1 MKAYRQKGMLSIQY
15 PRSGGEIEVK
25 MENKAKDVQD
35 YLEKKGIIVTE
46 TSIVNM
52 AINIAERLGAGKYT
66 FVAEVEL
73 EQRVRT
79 KK

>member
-1 MKAYRQKGMLSIQY
+1 
-15 PRSGGEIEVK
+15 
-25 MENKAKDVQD
+25 MENKVKEVQD
-35 YLEKKGIIVTE
+35 YLEKKGILVTE

-52 AINIAERLGAGKYT
+52 AIDIAGRLGAGKYT
-66 FVAEVEL
+66 FVAEVAL

>member
-1 MKAYRQKGMLSIQY
+1 
-15 PRSGGEIEVK
+15 
-25 MENKAKDVQD
+25 MENEVKDVQD
-35 YLEKKGIIVTE
+35 YLEKKGISVTE

-52 AINIAERLGAGKYT
+52 AIDLAERLGAGKYT

>member
-1 MKAYRQKGMLSIQY
+1 MKDK
-15 PRSGGEIEVK
+15 VK
-25 MENKAKDVQD
+25 EVQD

-52 AINIAERLGAGKYT
+52 AIDIAERLGAGKYT
-66 FVAEVEL
+66 FVAEFEL
-73 EQRVRT
+73 EERVRT

>member
-1 MKAYRQKGMLSIQY
+1 MEKVK
-15 PRSGGEIEVK
+15 EI
-25 MENKAKDVQD
+25 QD
-35 YLEKKGIIVTE
+35 YLEKRGIVVTE

-52 AINIAERLGAGKYT
+52 AIDIVERLGAGKYT
-66 FVAEVEL
+66 FACEFEL